1 MGVDLHM
8 TCHHLTGSQCQI
20 SHRFSSDICSLLCV
34 QWGAA
39 YLKNILCGMTVGH
52 VIWCG
57 WYNTDKT
64 KIQLVI
70 FFVNDSA
77 TQDVGAWPL
86 IVIWFYV
93 TASSNSHSCV
103 IYLAKKPLL
112 ESGCGW
118 YGLIARK
125 TWWVSMA
132 TCEVF
137 CCLLL
142 WSCGMELQQKELH
155 VQCLCVGWS
164 LAKPYANGWLWLLC
178 SFDNAM

>member
-8 TCHHLTGSQCQI
+8 TYMSLTLMGHDLTGSQCQI
-20 SHRFSSDICSLLCV
+20 SLRFSSDICSLLCV

-64 KIQLVI
+64 KIPVEQFII
-70 FFVNDSA
+70 FLANDSA
-77 TQDVGAWPL
+77 TQGVGAWPL
-86 IVIWFYV
+86 IVIWFYM

-112 ESGCGW
+112 ESDCGW

-125 TWWVSMA
+125 TWWVSIA

-142 WSCGMELQQKELH
+142 W
-155 VQCLCVGWS
+155 
-164 LAKPYANGWLWLLC
+164 
-178 SFDNAM
+178 